1 MPSRPS
7 SLPPLRPSTPI
18 PSLSRLPAAPA
29 PLREAG
35 AYNARRPSDPPPV
48 AAVFDAT
55 KIAQLQR
62 ELLETQARATML
74 LGELSSLRPAMLEL
88 DAARLRI
95 AELEA
100 RVVEL
105 SVSKPPDDL
114 RRIKGIGPKF
124 EQALR
129 GVGVSTYAQIAAWT
143 SGDLAD
149 IAQKIGARVDR
160 LEREEWVAK
169 ARALLGSA

>member
-1 MPSRPS
+1 
-7 SLPPLRPSTPI
+7 
-18 PSLSRLPAAPA
+18 
-29 PLREAG
+29 
-35 AYNARRPSDPPPV
+35 
-48 AAVFDAT
+48 
-55 KIAQLQR
+55 
-62 ELLETQARATML
+62 ML

-129 GVGVSTYAQIAAWT
+129 AVGVSTYAQIAAWT
-143 SGDLAD
+143 SADLAD

-160 LEREEWVAK
+160 LEREEWGRQGARVARLCVNR
-169 ARALLGSA
+169 ARRVGTASAWAYLDGSQAEGHV

>member
-1 MPSRPS
+1 
-7 SLPPLRPSTPI
+7 
-18 PSLSRLPAAPA
+18 
-29 PLREAG
+29 
-35 AYNARRPSDPPPV
+35 
-48 AAVFDAT
+48 
-55 KIAQLQR
+55 
-62 ELLETQARATML
+62 ML

-129 GVGVSTYAQIAAWT
+129 AVGVSTYAQIAAWT
-143 SGDLAD
+143 SADLAD